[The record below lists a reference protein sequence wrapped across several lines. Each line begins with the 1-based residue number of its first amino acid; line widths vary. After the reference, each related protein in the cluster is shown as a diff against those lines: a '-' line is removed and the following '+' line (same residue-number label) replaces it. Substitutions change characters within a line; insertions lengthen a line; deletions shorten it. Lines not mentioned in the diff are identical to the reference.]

1 MDCRTCRAAQ
11 ARYCADC
18 VQELATER
26 QRGLAEYKS
35 ENRRLAHIMAKGL
48 EDLARV
54 RSRADA
60 QREHA
65 ELVEQLTAKLSTVRS
80 EADRLAVSVNE
91 LRHAVRRTSARF
103 ARTKAGVAAAGT
115 GSAVLAA
122 RNMAGGGGP
131 AADAECAGASGAGA
145 SAAAAQEEAE
155 QLRMRLSDRRR
166 QLLCEL
172 LAWVLPAEASAA
184 PWGDPGEKAPSDGVF
199 DAGGG
204 PPQKG
209 RPSNP
214 PPLVLFQHLMLP
226 PAPPPLG
233 QSAATGLRCA
243 PLSAL
248 LGHSVPQ
255 GIPEAESQVRLVSEV
270 GTRWVGGGP

>member
-1 MDCRTCRAAQ
+1 MDCWTCRAAQ

-65 ELVEQLTAKLSTVRS
+65 ELVERLTAKLSTVRS

-103 ARTKAGVAAAGT
+103 ARTKAGAAAAGT
-115 GSAVLAA
+115 GSAVPAA

-131 AADAECAGASGAGA
+131 AAGASGAGA
-145 SAAAAQEEAE
+145 SAAAAQEAE

-184 PWGDPGEKAPSDGVF
+184 PWGDPGEKAPSDGGF

-204 PPQKG
+204 PTQKG
-209 RPSNP
+209 RPSNL

-270 GTRWVGGGP
+270 